1 MPRPFDAL
9 HGRERGNAHL
19 DAAAGRDLFE
29 GAQAQPD
36 GGGECGTFWLVSLT
50 SQPREH
56 GLHCGSHLGW
66 VDGFGWHVA
75 HISEGAVAFPGLL
88 VYLWAVIRNFA
99 VVGPGQSTRER
110 LTAALAAAPNI
121 STYRIGRGADPLPVS
136 ATFDPSDQPGCR
148 TLLDWFERGAP
159 SGAVL
164 LVDDWALCA
173 GYDPEL
179 VGSVEWIA
187 AFGPGRGVQV
197 VVTARNWAD
206 VPGRLRRHLHGE
218 ATDFLGLHEI
228 EPDLSNKYQRDDLT
242 AAIGSSARGWP
253 VYLDVDSPVSVCTG
267 PAAQREQKLLSAL
280 LGLMVTHS
288 SKDLNFGLFDMKNV
302 GVFDGLDAA
311 PHVAFTLTGETDD
324 ETLERFCVGLA
335 GELDRRQQL
344 ARSGDPFPSLMVCA
358 DSAEVLVERVP
369 GYERVLDALAR
380 ADRELGVHL
389 LYSGD
394 VVSLP
399 SQVPAWPAATPPYDL
414 EEWAELLPD
423 MLIGSAPPAHV
434 LALPPQRQSHADV
447 TLKMVPP
454 QRQSQPDLTLKML
467 PPGAIGLVDNP
478 FAPRRDV
485 LVPTFTEEL
494 RHGAIV
500 GKPGTGKSTTLRTLA
515 GVLGD
520 PSRYQLL
527 DGPGE
532 PLDPQRHI
540 VVTARTWDQVP
551 PFIRNSL
558 AFAVEFRLDDPA
570 TSLVDPA
577 QAARVPD
584 RPGFGLSL
592 PHRLPAQIAL
602 P

>member
-1 MPRPFDAL
+1 M
-9 HGRERGNAHL
+9 
-19 DAAAGRDLFE
+19 
-29 GAQAQPD
+29 
-36 GGGECGTFWLVSLT
+36 
-50 SQPREH
+50 
-56 GLHCGSHLGW
+56 
-66 VDGFGWHVA
+66 
-75 HISEGAVAFPGLL
+75 
-88 VYLWAVIRNFA
+88 IRNFA
-99 VVGPGQSTRER
+99 VVGPGQATRER

-148 TLLDWFERGAP
+148 SVLDWFERGAP

-173 GYDPEL
+173 GYDPDL
-179 VGSVEWIA
+179 VGTVEWIA
-187 AFGPGRGVQV
+187 AFGPSRGVQV

-206 VPGRLRRHLHGE
+206 VPDRLRRHLHGE

-228 EPDLSNKYQRDDLT
+228 EADLSDKHQRHDLR
-242 AAIGSSARGWP
+242 AAVGGDAGGWP
-253 VYLDVDSPVSVCTG
+253 VYLDIGADGPHGTYLG
-267 PAAQREQKLLSAL
+267 PAAVREQRLLAAL

-288 SKDLNFGLFDMKNV
+288 SNDLNLGLIDMKNI
-302 GVFDGLDAA
+302 GVFDGLDTA
-311 PHVAFTLTGETDD
+311 PHVSFALSGEAGD
-324 ETLERFCVGLA
+324 ELFERFQDGLA
-335 GELDRRQQL
+335 GELDRRQRL
-344 ARSGDPFPSLMVCA
+344 LGHEPLPVLLICV
-358 DSAEVLVERVP
+358 DSAEVLIERHP
-369 GYERVLDALAR
+369 GFQHVLESLTR
-380 ADRELGVHL
+380 AGRGLGIHL

-394 VVSLP
+394 AFPSSLP
-399 SQVPAWPAATPPYDL
+399 FQIPEWPSAVPPHDL
-414 EEWAELLPD
+414 EDWAELLPA

-454 QRQSQPDLTLKML
+454 QRQSQADLTLKML
-467 PPGAIGLVDNP
+467 PPGAIGLVDKP
-478 FAPRRDV
+478 SEQRRDV

-520 PSRYQLL
+520 PGRYQLL

-570 TSLVDPA
+570 TSLVDPG

-584 RPGFGLSL
+584 RPGFGLSV